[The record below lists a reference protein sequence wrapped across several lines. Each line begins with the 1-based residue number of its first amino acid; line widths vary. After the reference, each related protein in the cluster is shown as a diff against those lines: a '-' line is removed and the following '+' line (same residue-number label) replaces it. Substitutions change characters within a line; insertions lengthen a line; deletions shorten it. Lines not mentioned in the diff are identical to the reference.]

1 MTAARGG
8 EFRMEPIV
16 DEGVG
21 VRTDDDVDGPAVAA
35 IAAAR
40 PAARDA
46 LFAPEREA
54 PAPAV
59 AGRDVNVDFVNEH
72 GAFE

>member
-1 MTAARGG
+1 VIAARGG
-8 EFRMEPIV
+8 ELGMEPIV

-21 VRTDDDVDGPAVAA
+21 VRTGDDVNRTAVPA

-40 PAARDA
+40 PASRDA
-46 LFAPEREA
+46 LFAPERQTTA
-54 PAPAV
+54 AAV

-72 GAFE
+72 RM